1 MLRTTDPHSMY
12 SCWAQGPIWKQ
23 ASCKSGNMWPR
34 AVVLFPLASH
44 PSMGRLSEIQKG
56 EFEPVSSQE
65 WRYHPCQG
73 HIWHLVRDLGNIRTC
88 IHFETEKGHQ
98 FLHSGKHCG
107 LRETTMFAFSVF
119 FLFKRNLEIYLL
131 FLADIVFLSKRVDF
145 YSKSKFMN
153 VIDELFSFTTF
164 TVLFINS
171 EFLSFYC
178 YPVQ

>member
-1 MLRTTDPHSMY
+1 
-12 SCWAQGPIWKQ
+12 
-23 ASCKSGNMWPR
+23 
-34 AVVLFPLASH
+34 
-44 PSMGRLSEIQKG
+44 
-56 EFEPVSSQE
+56 
-65 WRYHPCQG
+65 
-73 HIWHLVRDLGNIRTC
+73 
-88 IHFETEKGHQ
+88 
-98 FLHSGKHCG
+98 
-107 LRETTMFAFSVF
+107 MFAFSVF

-171 EFLSFYC
+171 EFLSFYY